1 MHLYM
6 HRICP
11 SPMTRD
17 RFSCHNLLRGSIR
30 RSPHGCRDAL
40 QQPANAS
47 GGLDLAD
54 LLGGGGDDVAPAHP
68 AQAGADLLGGSGAA
82 APAPAHS
89 QKPSVTSTDL
99 DALFGGAPQPA
110 GACGGGGGDK

>member
-1 MHLYM
+1 MHLNM
-6 HRICP
+6 HRIRP

-30 RSPHGCRDAL
+30 RSPHGRRDAL
-40 QQPANAS
+40 QQPADAS

-54 LLGGGGDDVAPAHP
+54 LLGGGGGDVVPAHP
-68 AQAGADLLGGSGAA
+68 TQAGADLLGGTGTA

-89 QKPSVTSTDL
+89 QKPSATSTDL
-99 DALFGGAPQPA
+99 DALFGGAPQTA
-110 GACGGGGGDK
+110 GACWRDKKSK